1 MDVLQSL
8 SEWASL
14 IVLGIQGLFAWC
26 IWSLSKK
33 FTTRD
38 DCTSRHTK
46 DGESFKSVDKALTA
60 AEHRQTEL
68 EARLDNLPPLDAV
81 HGIRLSM
88 AELRGEFRTQG
99 AEIRGLRDILTR
111 LENQVTLLVRGHME
125 Q

>member
-1 MDVLQSL
+1 M
-8 SEWASL
+8 EWNDLARWGWL
-14 IVLGIQGLFAWC
+14 IVLVVNALGLWAG
-26 IWSLSKK
+26 WSMGKK

-38 DCTSRHTK
+38 DCTARHTK

-81 HGIRLSM
+81 HGIQLSL
-88 AELRGEFRTQG
+88 ADLRGEFRTQG
-99 AEIRGLRDILTR
+99 AEIRGLRDILNR

-125 Q
+125 P